1 MSPMHRPII
10 LSALALVT
18 ASDIHA
24 AIVYTDLANV
34 TIDNSYDAV
43 SVQFGDGRG
52 SPGFATT
59 WFTLSQSNPATEAG
73 LALNFY
79 WHDGVIVAQQL
90 GGGGFVGMSWGFSQ
104 IGVPEIDRLSLGQ
117 TIPVDFNND
126 LRMVAAS
133 GGWALGAEELNVPAT
148 GYIGARFYASEYPF
162 EFRYGWIRATYASGT
177 LILHDM
183 AYDSTGAFIAAGA
196 VPESSTLFLFVAGLV
211 PLSFRRRPL
220 HP

>member
-1 MSPMHRPII
+1 MRRPIL
-10 LSALALVT
+10 LSALALFA

-24 AIVYTDLANV
+24 AIIYTDLADV
-34 TIDNSYDAV
+34 SIDNTYDAV

-59 WFTLSQSNPATEAG
+59 WFTLFQSNPTTEAG
-73 LALNFY
+73 LSLNFY

-90 GGGGFVGMSWGFSQ
+90 GGGGFVGMSWEFSQ
-104 IGVPEIDRLSLGQ
+104 IGVPEVDRLSVGQ
-117 TIPVDFNND
+117 TIPLDFNND

-133 GGWALGAEELNVPAT
+133 GNWALGAEELNVPAT
-148 GYIGARFYASEYPF
+148 GYIGARFYANDPF
-162 EFRYGWIRATYASGT
+162 ELRYGWIRATYAYGT
-177 LILHDM
+177 LTLHDM

-196 VPESSTLFLFVAGLV
+196 IPEPSAFILFVAGLV
-211 PLSFRRRPL
+211 PLLFRRRSL